1 MIEKLF
7 KKGMLLFGMIVALV
21 VVNFDANAQDSEV
34 SDDELMLY
42 ATVMNKIDSMK
53 NDMQTKY
60 NDMIKNEEAMDGGRR
75 FKELKSAKGDEGKL
89 AEINATEEEIAIFDS
104 IQEGYEKLLSDFKT
118 AYPALIK
125 DELGAGLYNKVQ
137 KALKADAD
145 LKTKYNELLESLKP
159 EESEEEDA

>member
-7 KKGMLLFGMIVALV
+7 KKGMLSFGMIVALV
-21 VVNFDANAQDSEV
+21 VVNFTANAQDSEV

-75 FKELKSAKGDEGKL
+75 FKELKTANGDEGKL

-125 DELGAGLYNKVQ
+125 DELGAGVYNKVK

-145 LKTKYNELLESLKP
+145 LKTKYNEILESLKP
-159 EESEEEDA
+159 EEGEEEDA

>member
-1 MIEKLF
+1 
-7 KKGMLLFGMIVALV
+7 MIVALV
-21 VVNFDANAQDSEV
+21 VVNFTANAQDSEV

-75 FKELKSAKGDEGKL
+75 FKELKTANGDEGKL

-125 DELGAGLYNKVQ
+125 DELGAGVYNKVK

-145 LKTKYNELLESLKP
+145 LKTKYNEILESLKP
-159 EESEEEDA
+159 EEGEEEDA